1 MISRKWRGVART
13 EEAENYIRHLQ
24 SETIPQLS
32 RISGFVSALIL
43 RRPIADGVEFM
54 IVTTWR
60 SMDAI
65 RHFTGDRE
73 DVAVVPEAVQAMM
86 VDYDTKVA
94 HYEIVDTSPPAPCDS
109 SLVKT
114 NDREQ

>member
-1 MISRKWRGVART
+1 
-13 EEAENYIRHLQ
+13 
-24 SETIPQLS
+24 
-32 RISGFVSALIL
+32 
-43 RRPIADGVEFM
+43 
-54 IVTTWR
+54 
-60 SMDAI
+60 MDAI

-86 VDYDTKVA
+86 VDYDTKVS
-94 HYEIVDTSPPAPCDS
+94 HYEIVDTSRPAPFDS